1 MKKLHFIALC
11 LFPIL
16 TQAQVYNFPV
26 KPGTEAWNKLETETE
41 RLSALQIPDNI
52 LKTMSTQ
59 DLITTCMNYPAMGYY
74 TAYNNPQEGM
84 DVIIQNF
91 NGLQELMNRSD
102 APNLLLATYKQ
113 MNNKFMSSQAK
124 LTNQA
129 SGSIKKNYFEWL
141 INQDAI
147 LNKMNEDDRS
157 TLLEEVRNK
166 IFYQID
172 QNEEYSSLD
181 FHPSLLLLSKLK
193 ERSSNSSSI
202 SSVNESIDQLLVKAV
217 SATSLASQADAVYTN
232 YTIQTPKGTSVN
244 ALKLV
249 SGELTS
255 SEKNELKNYWLDYY
269 NNRITFA
276 GEATYEYNCHA
287 YAWYCSEGYSYVWIN
302 TPGDDAFWNDGSF
315 VLTTTPDEN
324 SKVSF
329 ASDDHSAIMTSQS
342 GYLKSKWGASPLF
355 IHTKNDCPYNSS
367 TLRYYR
373 YADPEYDT
381 TPSKPTVVTFR
392 KESDGSFSASVSND
406 SRFNVDQYEWKTD
419 YAGDWSIIPQ
429 NTDKSS
435 VKVYRTS
442 NSRSC
447 NLSARGHN
455 NYGWGEWQVV
465 GWVYTSQTYSL
476 IVRQNPVSNTLSLQI
491 QPASDADVQNM
502 SSNKKTVTLS
512 SQAYAVGLYS
522 NRGTCVYQSNVSGDG
537 SGMINVNIDVSSLSN
552 GIYILHVAKT
562 GTNEAPIT
570 RNIVVKH

>member
-1 MKKLHFIALC
+1 MKKLHLIALC
-11 LFPIL
+11 LFPFL
-16 TQAQVYNFPV
+16 AQTQVYNFPV

-41 RLSALQIPDNI
+41 RLSALQIPENI
-52 LKTMSTQ
+52 LKSMSTQ
-59 DLITTCMNYPAMGYY
+59 DLIITCMNYPAMGYY

-84 DVIIQNF
+84 DIVIQNF

-102 APNLLLATYKQ
+102 APNLLLSVYKQ
-113 MNNKFMSSQAK
+113 MDDELISTKMNQGSSNFQ
-124 LTNQA
+124 T
-129 SGSIKKNYFEWL
+129 IKRGFFEW
-141 INQDAI
+141 IITQDAI
-147 LNKMNEDDRS
+147 LNKMDESNRS
-157 TLLEEVRNK
+157 VLLEEAQKRLYQK
-166 IFYQID
+166 ID
-172 QNEEYSSLD
+172 SKEEYSSLD
-181 FHPSLLLLSKLK
+181 YQPSLHLINRLKTNLNKRSEEESVDESSTISLYSLSDLT
-193 ERSSNSSSI
+193 EG
-202 SSVNESIDQLLVKAV
+202 
-217 SATSLASQADAVYTN
+217 VYTN
-232 YTIQTPKGTSVN
+232 YTIQTPNGTTVN

-249 SGELTS
+249 SGELTN
-255 SEKNELKNYWLDYY
+255 SEKNELKDYWMDYY
-269 NNRITFA
+269 DNRISFA
-276 GEATYEYNCHA
+276 GEATNQYNCHA

-329 ASDDHSAIMTSQS
+329 ASDDHSAIMTSQN
-342 GYLKSKWGASPLF
+342 GYFKSKWGVSPLF

-419 YAGDWSIIPQ
+419 YVGDWSIVPQ
-429 NTDKSS
+429 NAQKSS
-435 VKVYRTS
+435 VKVYRSS

-455 NYGWGEWQVV
+455 SYGWGEWQVV
-465 GWVYTSQTYSL
+465 GWVYASQSYSL
-476 IVRQNPVSNTLSLQI
+476 IVKQNPVSNTLSLQI
-491 QPASDADVQNM
+491 QPASDVDENM

-512 SQAYAVGLYS
+512 SQTYTIGLYS
-522 NRGTCVYQSNVSGDG
+522 NRGTCVYQSNVRGDG

-562 GTNEAPIT
+562 GTNEAPVT